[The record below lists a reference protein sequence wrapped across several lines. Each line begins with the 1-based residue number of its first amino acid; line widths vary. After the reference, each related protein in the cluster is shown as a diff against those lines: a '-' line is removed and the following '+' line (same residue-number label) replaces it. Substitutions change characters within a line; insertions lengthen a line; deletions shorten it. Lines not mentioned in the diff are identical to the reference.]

1 MLTLRRCLSFILL
14 GLALSFDNAVQVNQ
28 AAGGKIVSSY
38 LPLTLRQE
46 DALYSIGPDG
56 GSIVVMEIDPVYSN
70 ILYAGTWGG
79 GMYKSLDGGLSWQP
93 ISQGLG
99 DLYINSL
106 ELAPGNPAVLY
117 AGTYGY
123 GVFKTMNGGT
133 TWAPTGPGLSQYP
146 VVYTIAVD
154 PTNPDIAYVG
164 TRNKQPGPPWGGGV
178 YKTTNGGVS
187 WNKSSQGL
195 GEDWVY
201 DIKIDPTNPAT
212 VYAAS
217 HSTGVYKSTNAAGN
231 WAAINNGITDQSTRC
246 LVIDP
251 THPATVYVGSWHY
264 GGVFKTTDGGNS
276 WMPVDNNLNAKI
288 YSLNMDPTNPNI
300 IYATGYREGIFVT
313 EDGGSYWQSGGL
325 YPDMV
330 YNVMVDPHQGSTL
343 FAGTMGDGFFI
354 SKDSGGIWTNSNKG
368 MRVADTTAMAAEWTV
383 PAASTQASSIAV
395 ASPILT
401 AIYAS
406 IYGGGVY
413 KSTDL
418 GQTWQPLN
426 VGLSEKWVLSMAR
439 SRTDFQTLYVGT
451 EDFGFFI
458 TKDGGMTWSPSNSG
472 LPALTVRM
480 NFDAWSGPPLRPVQI
495 DQAFFDG
502 DPGPIG
508 LDEAVVSV
516 GPISVIDV
524 DLFDPQKL
532 YIGTQSQGIFRSVNG
547 GGGWSGTNLNNQMVY
562 AIIGDPFNASELY
575 AGCDASSGALYL
587 SLDGGASW
595 NASNTGLTGL
605 SVYALAADPTT
616 SGLLYAGTSQGVY
629 KSTNSAG
636 SWAPLGLPGQAIWA
650 VGVATSNPGT
660 IYAGTSAGLA
670 ISKDG
675 GVTWEVVTRGLVNQE
690 ITSLVMNPNF
700 LPQVDLIGTA
710 GGSLYRH
717 GFIAPIP

>member
-1 MLTLRRCLSFILL
+1 
-14 GLALSFDNAVQVNQ
+14 
-28 AAGGKIVSSY
+28 
-38 LPLTLRQE
+38 
-46 DALYSIGPDG
+46 
-56 GSIVVMEIDPVYSN
+56 
-70 ILYAGTWGG
+70 
-79 GMYKSLDGGLSWQP
+79 
-93 ISQGLG
+93 
-99 DLYINSL
+99 
-106 ELAPGNPAVLY
+106 
-117 AGTYGY
+117 
-123 GVFKTMNGGT
+123 
-133 TWAPTGPGLSQYP
+133 
-146 VVYTIAVD
+146 
-154 PTNPDIAYVG
+154 
-164 TRNKQPGPPWGGGV
+164 
-178 YKTTNGGVS
+178 
-187 WNKSSQGL
+187 
-195 GEDWVY
+195 
-201 DIKIDPTNPAT
+201 
-212 VYAAS
+212 
-217 HSTGVYKSTNAAGN
+217 
-231 WAAINNGITDQSTRC
+231 
-246 LVIDP
+246 
-251 THPATVYVGSWHY
+251 
-264 GGVFKTTDGGNS
+264 
-276 WMPVDNNLNAKI
+276 
-288 YSLNMDPTNPNI
+288 
-300 IYATGYREGIFVT
+300 
-313 EDGGSYWQSGGL
+313 
-325 YPDMV
+325 
-330 YNVMVDPHQGSTL
+330 
-343 FAGTMGDGFFI
+343 
-354 SKDSGGIWTNSNKG
+354 
-368 MRVADTTAMAAEWTV
+368 
-383 PAASTQASSIAV
+383 
-395 ASPILT
+395 
-401 AIYAS
+401 
-406 IYGGGVY
+406 
-413 KSTDL
+413 
-418 GQTWQPLN
+418 
-426 VGLSEKWVLSMAR
+426 MAR
-439 SRTDFQTLYVGT
+439 SRMDSQTLYVGT

-508 LDEAVVSV
+508 LDEAAVSV

-595 NASNTGLTGL
+595 NASNAGLTGL

-675 GVTWEVVTRGLVNQE
+675 GVTWEVVTRGLINQE
-690 ITSLVMNPNF
+690 ITSLVMNSNF